1 MVKQLVAIPE
11 AEKTPRSN
19 KRRAASVDQDCAKRA
34 RKLKAACNLD
44 SSCIEGNQTTELSF
58 LNFSNDHILLNMAA
72 IGISLGNDSDKDNQM
87 IEALKSIE
95 KQRWVD
101 TYMQE
106 KVKKITKNRKRWT
119 KKKKLINLCYNLF
132 VVK

>member
-44 SSCIEGNQTTELSF
+44 SSCIEGNQTTESSF

-72 IGISLGNDSDKDNQM
+72 IAISLGNDSDKDNQM

-106 KVKKITKNRKRWT
+106 KVKK
-119 KKKKLINLCYNLF
+119 KLQRTERDGRRRRN
-132 VVK
+132 